1 MNLMRF
7 GKRLAISVG
16 LSVMGAAV
24 GRAQTDGTMQWSY
37 TTLSSAV
44 AGAILS
50 SPAVDADGVVY
61 FGLEIGA
68 AGSLNPRGRV
78 LALRS
83 DGTLKWSFDTPDW
96 VDAAPLVG
104 RDGDTIY
111 VGCWDGKLYALDR
124 DNGALKWSYNTEGF
138 ISAGTAQAPDGTLYV
153 PGGDGLLHALSET
166 GAVKWVFPA
175 SDWIQSAPSVAADGV
190 IYFGSWDDSFYAV
203 NPDGSLAWSVVTG
216 GDVVGSAAIAADGTV
231 IFGSRDRYVYAL
243 NLDGSLRWS
252 LETGDSVET
261 SPVIGEDGTVYI
273 GSSDGIFR
281 AISPAGAVLWSKN
294 LGEAIYATAA
304 VRADGSV
311 LVGASDFTV
320 HAWSATGAELW
331 TVATGDWLDSSPV
344 VATDGRIYVGSY
356 DKKLYAIHG
365 TSGPALSADWPQ
377 YQRTAGRGGWQPRG
391 ETSSATG
398 RLLNLSV
405 RTTAGTGAQTLVAG
419 FVVAGAGQRS
429 MLLRGVG
436 PTLAESFGLTTALA
450 DTQLKIFNPAG
461 EQVVTNDDWGD
472 VDGSGIA
479 AAASALG
486 AFPLVEGSADAATLA
501 SFGTG
506 GNSVHVTGADGA
518 TGLALVEAY
527 DAGGDVG
534 ARLVN
539 LSARSQVG
547 TGADVLIA
555 GFVIDETMTLLV
567 RGVGP
572 ALTGFDVPGAIGDP
586 LVQVF
591 GSAGLIVQ
599 VDDMAETSDAAIVA
613 ARASSVGA
621 FPLPA
626 NGKDAA
632 MIVTL
637 PAGAYSAVVKGADG
651 GTGVGLV
658 EVYVLAP

>member
-1 MNLMRF
+1 MNCIRTGRWMGGALL
-7 GKRLAISVG
+7 LALLG
-16 LSVMGAAV
+16 LVRV
-24 GRAQTDGTMQWSY
+24 WAQADGTTQWSY

-44 AGAILS
+44 AGAIVS

-68 AGSLNPRGRV
+68 ADSFLQRGRV
-78 LALRS
+78 LALRR
-83 DGTLKWSFDTPDW
+83 DGTLKWSYDTPDW

-104 RDGDTIY
+104 RDGDTIF

-124 DNGALKWSYNTEGF
+124 DDGSLKWSYDTEGF
-138 ISAGTAQAPDGTLYV
+138 ISASTAQAPNGTLYV

-175 SDWIQSAPSVAADGV
+175 SDWIQAAPTVAADGV
-190 IYFGSWDDSFYAV
+190 VYFGSWDDSFYAV
-203 NPDGSLAWSVVTG
+203 NPDGSLAWSVKTG

-231 IFGSRDRYVYAL
+231 IFGSRDRFIYAL
-243 NLDGSLRWS
+243 NIDGSIRWS
-252 LETGDSVET
+252 LETGNSVEA
-261 SPVIGEDGTVYI
+261 SPVIGADGTVYI
-273 GSSDGIFR
+273 GSTDGVFR
-281 AISPAGAVLWSKN
+281 AISPTGAVLWSRD
-294 LGEAIYATAA
+294 LGKEIYASAA
-304 VRADGSV
+304 LRADGSV
-311 LVGASDFTV
+311 LVGASDFAL
-320 HAWSATGAELW
+320 HAWSATGAPLW
-331 TVATGDWLDSSPV
+331 TVTTGDWLDSSPV
-344 VATDGRIYVGSY
+344 VAPDGRIYVGSY

-377 YQRTAGRGGWQPRG
+377 YQRTAARGGWQPRG
-391 ETSSATG
+391 ETSAAGG

-405 RTTAGTGAQTLVAG
+405 RTNAGTGAETLVAG

-436 PTLAESFGLTTALA
+436 PTLAQSFGLTTALA

-461 EQVVTNDDWGD
+461 QEVAINDDWGD
-472 VDGSGIA
+472 VDATGIA
-479 AAASALG
+479 AAATTLG
-486 AFPLVEGSADAATLA
+486 AFPLVPGSADAATLA
-501 SFGTG
+501 SFGAG
-506 GNSVHVTGADGA
+506 GNSVHVTGAGGA

-527 DAGGDVG
+527 DAGGD
-534 ARLVN
+534 AATRLANVA
-539 LSARSQVG
+539 ARSQVG
-547 TGADVLIA
+547 TGAEVLIA
-555 GFVIDETMTLLV
+555 GFVIDDTMTLLV

-572 ALTGFDVPGAIGDP
+572 ALTNFGVEGAISNP

-591 GSAGLIVQ
+591 GSSGLIAQ
-599 VDDMAETSDAAIVA
+599 VDDMAVTSDAAIVA
-613 ARASSVGA
+613 SRASTVGA